1 MSGRRL
7 GGGRILGSGK
17 GLGPTP
23 PPVPRSSSPFAPSES
38 TVSIASSSISPP
50 ASGSL
55 ADLTQDIGS
64 SISVGTQPKGSA
76 ADASSLVCPI
86 CSEEMVTLLQLNRHI
101 DDTHQEL
108 PVEEQ
113 NEVKTWF
120 DKQVLKAKRFQ
131 PLSMINLKLRGLEV
145 FESNDSHPIVPP
157 TAATSSAGKLPL
169 EAPID
174 PEELITRSHWQRS
187 TSYDVCTD
195 PTCEK
200 RLGPLNGNVNCRKCG
215 RLFCEQHTMYQMKLS
230 RSASHEPVRGY
241 WARVCETCYKSREGY
256 NDHNGLSVDH
266 TDMFKAVRRKKVE
279 RHTLEVTRLEKR
291 LTKLTRLL
299 ANSPEV
305 LANASNGSLL
315 APVQSLTG
323 QKNTRKLIEQSV
335 VTWEEDDKVPECPFC
350 HQEFRSWT
358 FRRHHCRIC
367 GRVVCGDP
375 QTGCSSE
382 VSLSIAGP
390 TGPGVE
396 KPPSAT
402 SNGHIAVDIRMCKDC
417 NDTIFSARDFAA
429 SLAYKPPDQR
439 AYETLRQFERGIRQL
454 LPSFHRALVALQ
466 PEVKENGEIDL
477 NKPPATHAQI
487 QEASKIRKRLIDSF
501 TKYGSA
507 ARRLRDLKADN
518 PTQQRL
524 QLAVYAYASS
534 FLHTNMLPL
543 KNIPQMLRHRSTPS
557 SSSSHSHFLPS
568 TNHSTS
574 SLRHSELAESD
585 IASQAPSEASTVVSL
600 LETEEKELKERL
612 IVLEEQKFMV
622 EEMVKSATGAR
633 RFEEVSALSRNLDE
647 LNGEIQGLRK
657 RIGDVERKWEVAYRN
672 GS

>member
-1 MSGRRL
+1 MRNTRTKCRSPSHKGVNSPSHPLHAILVVGRNPAQARPQLPNRL
-7 GGGRILGSGK
+7 NGIPNVRRQLAGNV
-17 GLGPTP
+17 P
-23 PPVPRSSSPFAPSES
+23 PQRRRQPRPLAVGADHDLQRPVA
-38 TVSIASSSISPP
+38 V
-50 ASGSL
+50 
-55 ADLTQDIGS
+55 D
-64 SISVGTQPKGSA
+64 A
-76 ADASSLVCPI
+76 AK
-86 CSEEMVTLLQLNRHI
+86 
-101 DDTHQEL
+101 EL

-145 FESNDSHPIVPP
+145 FESNDSHPVVPP
-157 TAATSSAGKLPL
+157 TIATSSAGKLPM

-200 RLGPLNGNVNCRKCG
+200 RLGPLNGSVNCRKCG